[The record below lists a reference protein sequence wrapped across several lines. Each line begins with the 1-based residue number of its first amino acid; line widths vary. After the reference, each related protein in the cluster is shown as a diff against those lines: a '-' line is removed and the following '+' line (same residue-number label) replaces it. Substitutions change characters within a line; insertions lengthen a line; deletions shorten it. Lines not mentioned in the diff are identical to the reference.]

1 MKLAIERGITMYNLS
16 NKELWQGRVDSETD
30 SSHFRHFQTIN
41 FRNILESF
49 DEERHGVG
57 MLGYAVDKGVELNKG
72 RVGAK
77 EGPDAI
83 KKAFANLPVMHDTQI
98 YDYGNVEHDH
108 ERLEETQ
115 KEFGHLVAQSI
126 QRHNQT
132 FLLGGGHDIAYAQ
145 YLGVR
150 EAHPDASIGVINIDA
165 HFDTRKE
172 EGSTSGTSFRQI
184 LEGDDNANY
193 LVLGV
198 QEGGNTQGLFD
209 YAEQRGVGYVYS
221 DELLHQ
227 IAPPIK
233 DKVER
238 FMNDHDVIMFTIC
251 MDVIDSAFAPGV
263 SANAVLGLFPHIV
276 LEIAK
281 RIIPN
286 EKVST
291 ISIAETNPK
300 YDIDQR
306 TSKLTANFF
315 HHFIL

>member
-1 MKLAIERGITMYNLS
+1 MYKLARP
-16 NKELWQGRVDSETD
+16 ELWTGRVDSETD
-30 SSHFRHFQTIN
+30 ESQFRYFQTVN
-41 FRNILESF
+41 FRNINDHFNES
-49 DEERHGVG
+49 RQGIG
-57 MLGYAVDKGVELNKG
+57 LLGYAVDKGVELNKG
-72 RVGAK
+72 RLGAK

-83 KKAFANLPVMHDTQI
+83 KKILANLPDLRKSNV

-108 ERLEETQ
+108 DTLEETQ
-115 KEFGHLVAQSI
+115 KEFAQYVATSI
-126 QRHNQT
+126 QRHKQT

-150 EAHPDASIGVINIDA
+150 EAHSEASLGAINIDA
-165 HFDTRKE
+165 HFDTRLE
-172 EGSTSGTSFRQI
+172 PQSTSGTSFRQI
-184 LEGDDNANY
+184 LEQEQKADY
-193 LVLGV
+193 LVLGI
-198 QEGGNTQGLFD
+198 QQSGNTQGLFD
-209 YAEQRGVGYVYS
+209 YAEEKDIGFVYA

-227 IAPPIK
+227 ISPPIK

-238 FMNDHDVIMFTIC
+238 FIHDHDVIMFTIC

-263 SANAVLGLFPHIV
+263 SANGVLGLFPHIV
-276 LEIAK
+276 LELAK

-300 YDIDQR
+300 YDVDNR
-306 TSKLTANFF
+306 TAKLSANFL